1 MDSLSPICFKPA
13 IRRFGIFPHDSLSRS
28 DAYRQCAYL
37 LQKSK
42 LLCLALLLPGCNTME
57 TRSALPA
64 DNAQI
69 ICRDVYQEI
78 DAAIDR
84 AGIRD
89 QGSSQVRGFP
99 YLRTTRLLASFRN
112 QVSDPIRWSAWIG
125 HMADLDVHARE
136 LELRNLSTFP
146 APMADHHKDIL
157 RDRLDTCRELLITAD
172 SRNPERRAR
181 LRDAVQVP
189 DDYVGWWQVL
199 GLYPLTAPLVAARI
213 SVWHDKTRNIFATPL
228 ALLPVAGR
236 LVRWMPSPAAS
247 SPASPGEPLSARQTI
262 EILRGSLDPLGIPLP
277 RDADLDRLF
286 DTFAPIWEIDVVDE
300 NDHIGML
307 SWKNG
312 PVTEATRPTL
322 YRRVSHTRF
331 GDEVLL
337 QLNYIVWFPARPG
350 NDIYAGQLDGINW
363 RVTLGP
369 DGEPWLYDAIH
380 NCGCYHQ
387 FFLSD
392 RLRLRKNLPTFYF
405 EPPLLPQPA
414 PERRPLVLRIAY
426 RTHFI
431 QRLYHEEARGK
442 LSPSAKLGRPMAW
455 EEYDQL
461 GSLPTDKGYRS
472 LFGPFGLIAGTER
485 AERFLL
491 WPMGIR
497 SPGAMRQW
505 GHHPTA
511 FVGRRHFDDAF
522 LIESLFE
529 RTP

>member
-1 MDSLSPICFKPA
+1 M
-13 IRRFGIFPHDSLSRS
+13 G
-28 DAYRQCAYL
+28 
-37 LQKSK
+37 
-42 LLCLALLLPGCNTME
+42 
-57 TRSALPA
+57 TRLALPA
-64 DNAQI
+64 DNAQV
-69 ICRDVYQEI
+69 ICLAFYQEI

-84 AGIRD
+84 AGVRD
-89 QGSSQVRGFP
+89 HGLSQVHGFP

-112 QVSDPIRWSAWIG
+112 EASEPIRWSAWIR

-136 LELRNLSTFP
+136 LELRNLSTP
-146 APMADHHKDIL
+146 PMADHHKDIL

-172 SRNPERRAR
+172 FRQPERHAR
-181 LRDAVQVP
+181 LRDAVRVP
-189 DDYVGWWQVL
+189 DDYVSWWQVL
-199 GLYPLTAPLVAARI
+199 GLYPLTAPIVAARI
-213 SVWHDKTRNIFATPL
+213 SAWHNNTRDIFATPL

-236 LVRWMPSPAAS
+236 LVRWMPPPSAS
-247 SPASPGEPLSARQTI
+247 ASAGEPLSVQQTKD
-262 EILRGSLDPLGIPLP
+262 ILHRSLDPLGIPLP
-277 RDADLDRLF
+277 SNADLDRLF
-286 DTFAPIWEIDVVDE
+286 DTFAPIWETDVVDE

-307 SWKNG
+307 RWKNG
-312 PVTEATRPTL
+312 PAVEATRPAL
-322 YRRVSHTRF
+322 YRRISHTRF
-331 GDEVLL
+331 GDQVLL

-350 NDIYAGQLDGINW
+350 NDIYAGRLDGINW

-380 NCGCYHQ
+380 HCGCYHQ
-387 FFLSD
+387 FFPSH
-392 RLRLRKNLPTFYF
+392 RLRLRKNLPTAYF

-414 PERRPLVLRIAY
+414 PERRPLVLRIAH

-431 QRLYHEEARGK
+431 QRLYHEEVRGK
-442 LSPSAKLGRPMAW
+442 LSPSAKSGPPMAW
-455 EEYDQL
+455 KEYDQL
-461 GSLPTDKGYRS
+461 RSLPTDKGYRS
-472 LFGPFGLIAGTER
+472 LFGPFGLVAGTER
-485 AERFLL
+485 IERFLL